1 MEQSEECT
9 QQILDAKRNYILK
22 MNKKLAD
29 SNTSLKTY
37 WTTLNCLL
45 YNKKLPVIPPLFVD
59 CKLVS
64 DFCKKANFFNNFFVS
79 IYTPI
84 DNASCLLSFS
94 YRTGSRI
101 KSFHVTENDILA
113 MIKTLDL
120 NKAIYQNDKDLN
132 YFRTF
137 S

>member
-1 MEQSEECT
+1 MDDRQHIKVFERIMKADNFFYTNGQQKIDHDKVLEQSEECT

-29 SNTSLKTY
+29 SNTSPKTY

-64 DFCKKANFFNNFFVS
+64 DFC
-79 IYTPI
+79 
-84 DNASCLLSFS
+84 
-94 YRTGSRI
+94 
-101 KSFHVTENDILA
+101 
-113 MIKTLDL
+113 
-120 NKAIYQNDKDLN
+120 
-132 YFRTF
+132 
-137 S
+137 